1 MILCCV
7 NTLNVFANKGNMMY
21 TLANMLLS
29 VAISLVITY
38 CMYTI
43 DGYYALTTLLVM
55 GGFLLGMQVSDVLS
69 KGK

>member
-1 MILCCV
+1 
-7 NTLNVFANKGNMMY
+7 MMY
-21 TLANMLLS
+21 TLSNMLLS

-55 GGFLLGMQVSDVLS
+55 GGALLGMQVSDVLA

>member
-1 MILCCV
+1 MQCCGI
-7 NTLNVFANKGNMMY
+7 TLNVCVNKGNMMY
-21 TLANMLLS
+21 TLSNMLLS

-43 DGYYALTTLLVM
+43 DGYYALLTLLVM
-55 GGFLLGMQVSDVLS
+55 GGFLLGMQVSDVLT

>member
-1 MILCCV
+1 
-7 NTLNVFANKGNMMY
+7 MMY

-55 GGFLLGMQVSDVLS
+55 AGILLGMQVSDVIA

>member
-1 MILCCV
+1 
-7 NTLNVFANKGNMMY
+7 MMY

-55 GGFLLGMQVSDVLS
+55 GGALLGMQVSDVLA

>member
-1 MILCCV
+1 MMVWNIL
-7 NTLNVFANKGNMMY
+7 LNDITFGDEMMY
-21 TLANMLLS
+21 TLSNMLLS

-55 GGFLLGMQVSDVLS
+55 GGALLGMQVSDVLA

>member
-1 MILCCV
+1 
-7 NTLNVFANKGNMMY
+7 MMY

-55 GGFLLGMQVSDVLS
+55 GGALLGMQVNEVLTR
-69 KGK
+69 G

>member
-1 MILCCV
+1 
-7 NTLNVFANKGNMMY
+7 MMY

-55 GGFLLGMQVSDVLS
+55 GGAVLGMQVNEVLTR
-69 KGK
+69 G

>member
-1 MILCCV
+1 MCCV
-7 NTLNVFANKGNMMY
+7 NTLNVFVNKGNMMY

-43 DGYYALTTLLVM
+43 DGYYALTTLLVI
-55 GGFLLGMQVSDVLS
+55 GGAVLGMQVNEVLTR
-69 KGK
+69 G

>member
-1 MILCCV
+1 
-7 NTLNVFANKGNMMY
+7 MMY

-43 DGYYALTTLLVM
+43 DGYYALTTLLVI
-55 GGFLLGMQVSDVLS
+55 GGAVLGMQVNEVLTR
-69 KGK
+69 G

>member
-1 MILCCV
+1 
-7 NTLNVFANKGNMMY
+7 MMY

-55 GGFLLGMQVSDVLS
+55 AGALLGMQISDVVVR
-69 KGK
+69 GE

>member
-1 MILCCV
+1 
-7 NTLNVFANKGNMMY
+7 MY

-55 GGFLLGMQVSDVLS
+55 GGAVLGMQVNEVLTR
-69 KGK
+69 G

>member
-1 MILCCV
+1 MMV
-7 NTLNVFANKGNMMY
+7 WNTSLNDITLGDKMMY

-55 GGFLLGMQVSDVLS
+55 CGSLLGMQVSDVLA

>member
-1 MILCCV
+1 
-7 NTLNVFANKGNMMY
+7 MMY
-21 TLANMLLS
+21 TLSNMVLS

-55 GGFLLGMQVSDVLS
+55 GGALLGMQISDVLAR
-69 KGK
+69 GK

>member
-1 MILCCV
+1 
-7 NTLNVFANKGNMMY
+7 MMY
-21 TLANMLLS
+21 TLSNMVLS

-55 GGFLLGMQVSDVLS
+55 AGALLGMQVNEVLTR
-69 KGK
+69 G

>member
-1 MILCCV
+1 MQCLKNI
-7 NTLNVFANKGNMMY
+7 LNVFVNKGNMMY

-55 GGFLLGMQVSDVLS
+55 GGALLGMQVSDVLA

>member
-1 MILCCV
+1 MCCV
-7 NTLNVFANKGNMMY
+7 NTLNVFVNKGNMMY

-55 GGFLLGMQVSDVLS
+55 GGAVLGMQVNEVLTR
-69 KGK
+69 G

>member
-1 MILCCV
+1 MV
-7 NTLNVFANKGNMMY
+7 
-21 TLANMLLS
+21 LS
-29 VAISLVITY
+29 VAISLTIAY

-55 GGFLLGMQVSDVLS
+55 AGALLGMQVSDVLA

>member
-1 MILCCV
+1 
-7 NTLNVFANKGNMMY
+7 MMY

-29 VAISLVITY
+29 VAISLTIVF

-55 GGFLLGMQVSDVLS
+55 AGALLGMQVSDVLS

>member
-1 MILCCV
+1 MMV
-7 NTLNVFANKGNMMY
+7 WNTSLNDITFGDEMMY
-21 TLANMLLS
+21 TLSNMLLS

-55 GGFLLGMQVSDVLS
+55 GGALLGMQVSDVLS

>member
-1 MILCCV
+1 
-7 NTLNVFANKGNMMY
+7 MMY

-55 GGFLLGMQVSDVLS
+55 CGAVLGMQVNEVLTR
-69 KGK
+69 G